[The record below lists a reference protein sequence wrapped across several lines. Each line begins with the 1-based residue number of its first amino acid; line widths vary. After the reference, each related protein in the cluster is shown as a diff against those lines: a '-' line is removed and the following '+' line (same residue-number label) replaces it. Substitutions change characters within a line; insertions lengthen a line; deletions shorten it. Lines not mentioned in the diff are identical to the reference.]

1 MDAVARTIYS
11 GPKPPPASGPAQTY
25 LAHEGVRA
33 ARICITSPYPMGML
47 SGIGRFV
54 IDLRQTL
61 LSRGMEVDVMS
72 PASTTESSTD
82 SFHSIPLR
90 CAILRNVALALR
102 TGFLWLHRSSQF
114 DVLHAQQ
121 AHLQSIATL
130 LVARITGAPGLLTLH
145 LRVARPAGRFRRLLL
160 ALTEW
165 FAIHA
170 ASKVIAVS
178 QSVAESFEERE
189 VLIIEN
195 GVNTNRF
202 APALD
207 REAVRKSLGLG
218 RSPTF
223 LFAGRWSR
231 TKGLDLLLR
240 AATGTAL
247 RDLDFRLLIL
257 GEPARDEPGLIEET
271 VPKPSRDRLR
281 VVGRVSE
288 EELPSYLCAADV
300 FVLPSR
306 IEGMPIAALEALA
319 CGVPLLVSDIPALKR
334 LIVGTGAGWTFRSE
348 DVGDLERAIVEILS
362 TGRGPDQRVRA
373 REEAVHRYSLDT
385 MATRYLELYQEDQR
399 NR

>member
-1 MDAVARTIYS
+1 
-11 GPKPPPASGPAQTY
+11 
-25 LAHEGVRA
+25 
-33 ARICITSPYPMGML
+33 MGML

-54 IDLRQTL
+54 TDLRQAL
-61 LSRGMEVDVMS
+61 VSRGVQVDIMS
-72 PASTTESSTD
+72 PAGTTDSSTES
-82 SFHSIPLR
+82 FNSIPLR
-90 CAILRNVALALR
+90 WAMLRNVELALR
-102 TGFLWLHRSSQF
+102 TGLSLLRRSSRF

-121 AHLQSIATL
+121 AHLQSVATL

-145 LRVARPAGRFRRLLL
+145 LRVPRPVGGFRRLLL

-165 FAIHA
+165 LSVHT

-178 QSVAESFEERE
+178 RSVAESFEDRD

-202 APALD
+202 APVLN
-207 REAVRKSLGLG
+207 REALRKSLGLG

-223 LFAGRWSR
+223 VFAGRWSR
-231 TKGLDLLLR
+231 TKGLDHLLR
-240 AATGTAL
+240 AAAGTAL

-257 GEPARDEPGLIEET
+257 GELARDEPGLLEKT
-271 VPKPSRDRLR
+271 VPEASESRVR
-281 VVGRVSE
+281 VVGRLSE
-288 EELPSYLCAADV
+288 EELPLYLCAADV

-348 DVGDLERAIVEILS
+348 DVGDLERAMREILS
-362 TGRGPDQRVRA
+362 TGPRPDQRVRA
-373 REEAVHRYSLDT
+373 REEAVRRYSVDT
-385 MATRYLELYQEDQR
+385 MATRYLEQYQEVWR